1 MKKIISFICLLL
13 GGATLCAQ
21 TQYTVKGFVHNAS
34 LEGIANVAIKVLDAD
49 TNVIVSEPITE
60 SNGLFSFSSAK
71 RNLRIYIESTGDYL
85 SYTGE
90 PFLLNKNIELLSI
103 PLASSLTLE
112 EVVVTTTKRKSA
124 VYMEQGKIVFSPKNS
139 LTHQQGTALDALKS
153 TPNVVV
159 DNQNHLSIGGKS
171 NVLVLIN
178 GKPTYMQPDDL
189 ANYLKSIPITQIKKT
204 ELLLNPPAEYEAQGG
219 AGAVNIVLDKKTIE
233 GTFLSLNN
241 GVSYWWNLRQNTEL
255 QLQHSVKKGILHL
268 GYNHQLGHY
277 AMDYGSERVQNGL
290 RYESPTDDTD
300 KRKTIAG
307 HIGYDYWLDQRHSL
321 GAQLAANTLFGK
333 GTTSTT
339 TRFFNASNILE
350 QTLSGYNDYSMQKAN
365 RYSANV
371 YYTFAPSDNEHYQLD
386 IDYAFFDGGSGNRQ
400 PNTYRSPAGA
410 ILSHE
415 TYLSENDRKIHI
427 FATSFRSELPLWG
440 GSLTAGTKYSQVFSD
455 NSFQFFRQLPT
466 YNLID
471 VNRSNAFDFK
481 ERIFAVYAQYH
492 YPITERLSAEVGI
505 RNETTFSKGQLLPEK
520 GSTSTPQEHRKH
532 YTNFFPTLNL
542 QYQYSDNLQLFA
554 GYSTRINRPE
564 YQNLNPFEYLLDELS
579 YWKGNPFLLPEKIQ
593 KATFSASYK
602 KTSFTMA
609 YSYSTDF
616 FSSINE
622 PFQANKIISI
632 PKNIGEQ
639 HHLLFSLYQEL
650 NWGNGYQTTLTPNL
664 SYIENKGAVIEGS
677 TLHLHRWQYSLTMQ
691 NYFRLPYQLK
701 GELTAV
707 YNSRRLVGINEIA
720 KSSGGIDIGLQRL
733 FLNDRL
739 TATFSFTDIFHTQR
753 WDSESHLPN
762 LDLYAY
768 GNSESRQVKLNLTYQ
783 FGKAKEVHTSEV
795 EEVERL

>member
-1 MKKIISFICLLL
+1 MKNFIFFICLLL
-13 GGATLCAQ
+13 GGATLYAQ

-34 LEGIANVAIKVLDAD
+34 LEGIANVSIKILDAD
-49 TNVIVSEPITE
+49 TNVIVNEPVTG

-71 RNLRIYIESTGDYL
+71 RNLRIYIESTDDYL

-90 PFLLNKNIELLSI
+90 PFLLSKNIELLSI
-103 PLASSLTLE
+103 CLVSSLNLE
-112 EVVVTTTKRKSA
+112 EVVVTATKNKAA

-189 ANYLKSIPITQIKKT
+189 ANYLKSIPIAQIKKT

-290 RYESPTDDTD
+290 RYESPTDDTE

-307 HIGYDYWLDQRHSL
+307 HIGYDYWLDKRHSL

-339 TRFFNASNILE
+339 TRFFDTSNALE
-350 QTLSGYNDYSMQKAN
+350 KTLSGYNDYFMQKAN

-371 YYTFAPSDNEHYQLD
+371 YYTFAPSDNERYQLD

-427 FATSFRSELPLWG
+427 LATSFRSELPLWG
-440 GSLTAGTKYSQVFSD
+440 GSLTAGAKYSQVFSD

-532 YTNFFPTLNL
+532 YTNLFPTLNL
-542 QYQYSDNLQLFA
+542 QYQYNDNLQLFA

-564 YQNLNPFEYLLDELS
+564 YQNLNPFEYLLDELL

-593 KATFSASYK
+593 KTTFSASYK

-632 PKNIGEQ
+632 PKNIGKQ

-650 NWGNGYQTTLTPNL
+650 NWGNGYQTTFTPNL

-707 YNSRRLVGINEIA
+707 YNSRRLAGINEIA
-720 KSSGGIDIGLQRL
+720 KSCGGIDIGLQRT

>member
-1 MKKIISFICLLL
+1 MKNIISFICLLL

-21 TQYTVKGFVHNAS
+21 TQYTVKGFVHNTS
-34 LEGIANVAIKVLDAD
+34 LEGIANVAIRILDAD
-49 TNVIVSEPITE
+49 TNVIVSEPITGN
-60 SNGLFSFSSAK
+60 NGLFSFSSAK
-71 RNLRIYIESTGDYL
+71 RNLRIYIESTDDYL

-112 EVVVTTTKRKSA
+112 EVVVKATKRKST

-159 DNQNHLSIGGKS
+159 DNKNHLSIGGKS

-189 ANYLKSIPITQIKKT
+189 ANYLKSIPIAQIKKT

-277 AMDYGSERVQNGL
+277 TMDYGSERMQNGL
-290 RYESPTDDTD
+290 RYKSPTDDTD

-307 HIGYDYWLDQRHSL
+307 HIGYDYWLDKRHSL

-339 TRFFNASNILE
+339 TRFFDTSNALE
-350 QTLSGYNDYSMQKAN
+350 KTLSGYNDYFMQKAN

-427 FATSFRSELPLWG
+427 LATSFRSELPLWG
-440 GSLTAGTKYSQVFSD
+440 GSLTAGAKYSQVFSD

-520 GSTSTPQEHRKH
+520 GSASTPQEHRKH

-542 QYQYSDNLQLFA
+542 QYQYNDNLQLFA

-564 YQNLNPFEYLLDELS
+564 YQNLNPFEYLLDELL
-579 YWKGNPFLLPEKIQ
+579 YWKGNPFLLPEKVQ

-632 PKNIGEQ
+632 PKNIGKQ

-677 TLHLHRWQYSLTMQ
+677 TLHLHRWQYSLAMQ
-691 NYFRLPYQLK
+691 NYFRLPCQLK

-707 YNSRRLVGINEIA
+707 YNSRRLAGINEIA

-795 EEVERL
+795 EEVGRL